1 MFYRRKFYTVK
12 SDFVEVFN
20 THFNHTNLPSQ
31 LKYGSRL
38 IGRWM
43 KENKNHTV
51 EIFAIWEY
59 DSYEDYVEIENNV
72 RSDEA
77 HVKRVRDWY
86 EKYGGREF
94 VYKEYILE
102 VRNEQ
107 LESTLEVPVQQK
119 NSCDGGGFINTYNPT
134 KIHIIGS
141 VGSGKTTL
149 AKKLS
154 KTFSIPLYE
163 IDNVVWK
170 RDKSGDSRRTEEERE
185 AYFTRILQTDTWVVE
200 GVHNEEWVAPSFEMA
215 EVIIFLDTNYSVR
228 TYRIIKRFI
237 LQKLRIEPSNYKPTL
252 PIFFKMFKWNRYFED
267 VGKPNFY
274 KKFGIYNHKIVVV
287 TKKKEIKKYFNC

>member
-1 MFYRRKFYTVK
+1 M
-12 SDFVEVFN
+12 
-20 THFNHTNLPSQ
+20 
-31 LKYGSRL
+31 
-38 IGRWM
+38 
-43 KENKNHTV
+43 
-51 EIFAIWEY
+51 
-59 DSYEDYVEIENNV
+59 
-72 RSDEA
+72 
-77 HVKRVRDWY
+77 
-86 EKYGGREF
+86 
-94 VYKEYILE
+94 
-102 VRNEQ
+102 
-107 LESTLEVPVQQK
+107 
-119 NSCDGGGFINTYNPT
+119 NTYNLT

-170 RDKSGDSRRTEEERE
+170 RDKSGDSRRTEEERK
-185 AYFTRILQTDTWVVE
+185 AYFTRILQTDTWIVE

-267 VGKPNFY
+267 VGKPHFY
-274 KKFGIYNHKIVVV
+274 KKYGIYNHKIVVV